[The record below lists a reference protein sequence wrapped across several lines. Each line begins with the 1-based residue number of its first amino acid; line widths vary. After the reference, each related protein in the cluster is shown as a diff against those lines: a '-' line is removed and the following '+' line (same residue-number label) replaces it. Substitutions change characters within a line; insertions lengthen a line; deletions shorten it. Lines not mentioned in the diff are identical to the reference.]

1 MQVQQHFQQQDA
13 VLLDHQQQQHDEVQ
27 QVEGPRTHT
36 CMSCQVPIGVHGRL
50 VPCKHAFCLE
60 CATEMP
66 KCVM

>member
-1 MQVQQHFQQQDA
+1 MQA
-13 VLLDHQQQQHDEVQ
+13 AALNHQQQQPAA
-27 QVEGPRTHT
+27 QVLEPPGFAAAAAVPRTHT
-36 CMSCQVPIGVHGRL
+36 CISCQVPIAVQGRL